1 MNSNR
6 PKRRTWLPIGTAL
19 LLAVAAFSSYAGIAA
34 AADVKVT
41 LSGDQEAP
49 PVTSAGTGTG
59 TITVGDDKSV
69 KGSVT
74 TKGIDGTAA
83 HIHEAAVGKNGPVVI
98 PLEKKGDTYTVPA
111 NAKLTDAQ
119 FATFKAGNLYVNV
132 HTAAHP
138 DGELRAQLK
147 P

>member
-1 MNSNR
+1 MNITT

-19 LLAVAAFSSYAGIAA
+19 VLAVAAFSSYAGIAA